1 MSNDINDVLSWDEF
15 LKHAKT
21 RVIYPPKKVELFNRL
36 IGHTKNFF
44 LISAYGA
51 FTPGYVML
59 VTKELLPAMNMIA
72 DSQLDEFK
80 WLISKI
86 IYAINKTYDRDA
98 IYFEHGM
105 CACVGGLDRAH
116 THFMTVKKDLDHE
129 KIIKSINKVL
139 IKR

>member
-1 MSNDINDVLSWDEF
+1 MSIDITDVLSWDEF
-15 LKHAKT
+15 LKHSKA

-59 VTKELLPAMNMIA
+59 ITKELLPAMNMIV

-86 IYAINKTYDRDA
+86 IYIKKKNKK
-98 IYFEHGM
+98 F
-105 CACVGGLDRAH
+105 L
-116 THFMTVKKDLDHE
+116 
-129 KIIKSINKVL
+129 
-139 IKR
+139 

>member
-1 MSNDINDVLSWDEF
+1 MNNDINDVLSWDEF
-15 LKHAKT
+15 LKHANA
-21 RVIYPPKKVELFNRL
+21 RVIYPPKEVELFNRL

-59 VTKELLPAMNMIA
+59 ITKEVLPAMNMIV

-86 IYAINKTYDRDA
+86 IYAINET
-98 IYFEHGM
+98 
-105 CACVGGLDRAH
+105 
-116 THFMTVKKDLDHE
+116 
-129 KIIKSINKVL
+129 
-139 IKR
+139 